1 MDKQQSNNIGGD
13 LETIHALKD
22 PWFLSYIP
30 QLTPDA
36 VKYDYKGDWT
46 KAKQALQQPLDYIRT
61 VEELWSTINSLP
73 ALHRLGNGSTFI
85 FARNNIDASYEAFP
99 NGTRILVD
107 VYKAA
112 AIEKALDVILSTVL
126 GEMLTEDVCDGKTV
140 CDVLRLSSRPN
151 QESPELVR
159 LEVWLSDQSYAK
171 AVSTY
176 IKKGLKEAGS
186 NFSDLIV
193 GESSFE
199 KEKKKKPATGAKS

>member
-1 MDKQQSNNIGGD
+1 MEES
-13 LETIHALKD
+13 THALKD
-22 PWFLSYIP
+22 PWFLSYISN
-30 QLTPDA
+30 LTPDT
-36 VKYDYKGDWT
+36 VKYDYKGDWA

-73 ALHRLGNGSTFI
+73 KLHQLGGGSTFI

-99 NGTRILVD
+99 NGTRVLVD
-107 VYKAA
+107 LYKAVTA
-112 AIEKALDVILSTVL
+112 EKALDVVLSCVL

-140 CDVLRLSSRPN
+140 CNVLRLSSRPN

-171 AVSTY
+171 GVSAY
-176 IKKGLKEAGS
+176 IKKGLKEAGL
-186 NFSDLIV
+186 NFSDVIM

-199 KEKKKKPATGAKS
+199 KDKKKKLAATAKN